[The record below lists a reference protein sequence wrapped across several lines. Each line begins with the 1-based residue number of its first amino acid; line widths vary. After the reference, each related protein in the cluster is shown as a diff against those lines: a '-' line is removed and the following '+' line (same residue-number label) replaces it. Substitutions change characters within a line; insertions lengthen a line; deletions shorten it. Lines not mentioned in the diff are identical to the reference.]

1 MLSHPFSFFF
11 SFSKRKGGISEMM
24 LNAVLLHTRNLNSEL
39 FKSSIFS
46 RQTKQKTK
54 SCKEACQR
62 QVKQIGRLENR
73 LSRRYPLISIRVLC
87 FISRIFFRFP
97 LKSLAGD
104 DMSKEVLEIL
114 FTSYPKCNVFYVLV
128 DLIVTAQ
135 IL

>member
-62 QVKQIGRLENR
+62 QAKQIGRLENR